1 MFVFSFFSS
10 KRLPLQV
17 AADINNAGGKAF
29 FKQVDVTDKAQV
41 SLSNAVDKLFQGV
54 EDFSMVQLMH
64 IVQKITKNDIVV
76 LDVLAFFG
84 SMLESQPPFTNII
97 KAF

>member
-1 MFVFSFFSS
+1 M
-10 KRLPLQV
+10 

-41 SLSNAVDKLFQGV
+41 SLSNAVEKLFQGV

-76 LDVLAFFG
+76 LDVLAFFWIHVG
-84 SMLESQPPFTNII
+84 ESAPFTNIV

>member
-1 MFVFSFFSS
+1 M
-10 KRLPLQV
+10 

-41 SLSNAVDKLFQGV
+41 SLSNAVEKLFQGV

-84 SMLESQPPFTNII
+84 SMLESQPPLLIL
-97 KAF
+97 

>member
-1 MFVFSFFSS
+1 M
-10 KRLPLQV
+10 

-41 SLSNAVDKLFQGV
+41 SLSNAVEKLFQGV

-76 LDVLAFFG
+76 LDVLAFFWIHVG
-84 SMLESQPPFTNII
+84 ESAPLY
-97 KAF
+97 